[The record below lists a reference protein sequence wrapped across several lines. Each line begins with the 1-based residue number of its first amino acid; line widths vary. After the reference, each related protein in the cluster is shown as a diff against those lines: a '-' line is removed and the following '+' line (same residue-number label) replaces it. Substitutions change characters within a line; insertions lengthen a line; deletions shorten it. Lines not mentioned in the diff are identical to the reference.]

1 MVKTYDEYLDE
12 ANKKSSEART
22 KDLATVDT
30 SADNSIKM
38 AEDTYKTAEKDTI
51 AGYESDYQRNAVQ
64 KLINEKQIAERN
76 ANLGLTDSGLN
87 RTQQTA
93 AQLSYANQK
102 GKLDVAKQ
110 QALDKLSGDLASYVT
125 QVNNQREADKMSI
138 NQYYDQQNNTVAT
151 ELYNTDVED
160 ERKRWETEYNA
171 GVELQK
177 AAIEATAKKPNV
189 SYGKGGTSDGGYI
202 VSSSTGTLARDY
214 QGSLK
219 ENGVSTVY
227 NYNDD
232 GSSIKSVTYTD
243 SNSGISATFDVGV
256 NPYTGKMHDDLRD
269 EYGKYDSNKAFDN
282 GYQPNN
288 IKGEKLTP
296 TNATWVVF
304 DREQKVFKLESN
316 DKYYVWR
323 GDKGYYQELTDKEA
337 TKVGLK

>member
-177 AAIEATAKKPNV
+177 AAIEASKASASTNILNAKN
-189 SYGKGGTSDGGYI
+189 
-202 VSSSTGTLARDY
+202 STLGDL
-214 QGSLK
+214 QGSFLD
-219 ENGVSTVY
+219 NGITSIH
-227 NYNDD
+227 NAD
-232 GSSIKSVTYTD
+232 GSTTYTD
-243 SNSGISATFDVGV
+243 IVTGISVTMDEGV
-256 NPYTGKMHDDLRD
+256 NPFTGDNNLTENTLTARSAQK
-269 EYGKYDSNKAFDN
+269 YGTFSN
-282 GYQPNN
+282 GYQP
-288 IKGEKLTP
+288 KGI
-296 TNATWVVF
+296 V
-304 DREQKVFKLESN
+304 
-316 DKYYVWR
+316 
-323 GDKGYYQELTDKEA
+323 GCGELTIAENKNEVDNPTTVNGRSVNVWKTGTSKEENIRYWVWDGNLNKYVEVHEVDGIWKEKA
-337 TKVGLK
+337 